1 MEFTAPNIG
10 EMANYVDNMGM
21 THAEAA
27 TAYIAAHRDQIDL
40 FMK

>member
-1 MEFTAPNIG
+1 MEFDSPHIG
-10 EMANYVDNMGM
+10 EMASYVDVDDM

-27 TAYIAAHRDQIDL
+27 TAYIANNRDQIDL